1 MGAYLNFLS
10 VELKS
15 SLNRNMDEV
24 SEICAQNFRTNIS
37 SLFKSLN
44 SISAIIDRDV
54 LNDLPSL
61 IIQFENFLDYTDF
74 DRIGIILPNGDGY
87 GVDYNLGVLPVKNY
101 SDRTCF
107 TKGLE
112 GKKYISDILE
122 DVWTGNNSV
131 ALSIPIFD
139 SDNKTVIGVL
149 IGALNVE
156 SLSDILDMK
165 IFNGD
170 GYVNVF
176 DSDGNIILRS
186 ARSDNTSKKEN
197 IFDENYV
204 ETEGFDKLRENLKVG
219 LGGNLSFKQ
228 PGKKTKYVVYTP
240 IGVSDWN
247 VGVVLPASLVGQKSK
262 EIMIIS
268 SFLSVFIVLLVII
281 MMILIVRVREYGQ
294 RRLLNIALTDPL
306 TKLSN
311 ANCFVEELK
320 CEKSYFKGKHALII
334 YNVRNFSFLN
344 SFLGYEKG
352 NNIICQLGSIF
363 EQNKQRN
370 EFIAHVQGDRFVLL
384 FKYDNKDEIVKRMK
398 SILDEICQSIDLGN
412 MHGQLVS
419 QCCILPLTENEL
431 AYNPNILIQDLQV
444 ALSFIEERS
453 KDSIIFY
460 NSQFNERRHYL
471 DKLNAIMP
479 VALEDGEFIPYFQPQ
494 YDISGDKPI
503 LCGAELLS
511 RWNSP
516 EMGIIYPDVFI
527 PLSEKSGF
535 IIKLDMYM
543 ISKACEYV
551 KELLL
556 KGIQMVPISVNI
568 SRLHFY
574 QDDFIEE
581 FTSLVDSY
589 GIDHDLI
596 ELEVT
601 ESLAFD
607 NHQLLWD
614 RVNAIRAA
622 GFRIAMDDFG
632 SGYSSLTLLKDI
644 PLDIIK
650 MDKSFFGKTLDTDQG
665 REMIRSVVCILKN
678 MKFKIIAEGITTEEE
693 VNFLKECGC
702 NIIQGFY
709 FSKPVLIDVFI
720 DEHLNKS
727 QNKD

>member
-1 MGAYLNFLS
+1 
-10 VELKS
+10 
-15 SLNRNMDEV
+15 
-24 SEICAQNFRTNIS
+24 
-37 SLFKSLN
+37 
-44 SISAIIDRDV
+44 
-54 LNDLPSL
+54 
-61 IIQFENFLDYTDF
+61 
-74 DRIGIILPNGDGY
+74 
-87 GVDYNLGVLPVKNY
+87 
-101 SDRTCF
+101 
-107 TKGLE
+107 
-112 GKKYISDILE
+112 
-122 DVWTGNNSV
+122 
-131 ALSIPIFD
+131 
-139 SDNKTVIGVL
+139 
-149 IGALNVE
+149 
-156 SLSDILDMK
+156 
-165 IFNGD
+165 
-170 GYVNVF
+170 
-176 DSDGNIILRS
+176 
-186 ARSDNTSKKEN
+186 
-197 IFDENYV
+197 
-204 ETEGFDKLRENLKVG
+204 
-219 LGGNLSFKQ
+219 
-228 PGKKTKYVVYTP
+228 
-240 IGVSDWN
+240 
-247 VGVVLPASLVGQKSK
+247 
-262 EIMIIS
+262 
-268 SFLSVFIVLLVII
+268 
-281 MMILIVRVREYGQ
+281 
-294 RRLLNIALTDPL
+294 
-306 TKLSN
+306 
-311 ANCFVEELK
+311 
-320 CEKSYFKGKHALII
+320 
-334 YNVRNFSFLN
+334 
-344 SFLGYEKG
+344 
-352 NNIICQLGSIF
+352 
-363 EQNKQRN
+363 
-370 EFIAHVQGDRFVLL
+370 
-384 FKYDNKDEIVKRMK
+384 
-398 SILDEICQSIDLGN
+398 
-412 MHGQLVS
+412 
-419 QCCILPLTENEL
+419 
-431 AYNPNILIQDLQV
+431 
-444 ALSFIEERS
+444 
-453 KDSIIFY
+453 
-460 NSQFNERRHYL
+460 
-471 DKLNAIMP
+471 MP

-516 EMGIIYPDVFI
+516 EMGVIYPDVFI

-678 MKFKIIAEGITTEEE
+678 MKFKIIAEGITTEKE

-709 FSKPVLIDVFI
+709 FSKPVLIDIFI